1 MDEQNRR
8 IVVVDAPSNL
18 GLAPPRPGAE
28 PGCRG
33 LASALRNRGIVGRIG
48 AEDGG
53 RVEPPL
59 YSPDVDATGFR
70 SGEALRAYSMAL
82 AKRIESFVCAG
93 SFLLVLGG
101 DCGIL
106 VGNMLALRRIGRF
119 GLAFL
124 DGHLDF
130 RHPGNAELV
139 GAAAGA
145 DLALVTGRG
154 SDRIADIEG
163 LRPLVRDGDVIV
175 LGEREDYPEWR
186 GIHETDIAVWDLGEL
201 RALGPARAALKFVG
215 RMEARGVDGFWIH
228 LDADV
233 LDDAI
238 MPAVDSRQP
247 DGLSYSELVELLRVL
262 LRSQLAVGIEVT
274 IFDPELD
281 PTGEIADGFTDAL
294 VDAFKEQ
301 A

>member
-1 MDEQNRR
+1 MDEQGRR

-33 LASALRNRGIVGRIG
+33 LGSALRNRGIVGRIG

-53 RVEPPL
+53 RVDPPP
-59 YSPDVDATGFR
+59 YSPDVDSTGVR
-70 SGEALRAYSMAL
+70 SGEALRAFSMELARAVEAFVHVAL
-82 AKRIESFVCAG
+82 FPV
-93 SFLLVLGG
+93 VLGG

-163 LRPLVRDGDVIV
+163 LGP
-175 LGEREDYPEWR
+175 P
-186 GIHETDIAVWDLGEL
+186 
-201 RALGPARAALKFVG
+201 RATATSS
-215 RMEARGVDGFWIH
+215 H
-228 LDADV
+228 
-233 LDDAI
+233 
-238 MPAVDSRQP
+238 
-247 DGLSYSELVELLRVL
+247 
-262 LRSQLAVGIEVT
+262 
-274 IFDPELD
+274 
-281 PTGEIADGFTDAL
+281 
-294 VDAFKEQ
+294 
-301 A
+301 

>member
-1 MDEQNRR
+1 MWTP
-8 IVVVDAPSNL
+8 VTGV
-18 GLAPPRPGAE
+18 
-28 PGCRG
+28 
-33 LASALRNRGIVGRIG
+33 RN
-48 AEDGG
+48 
-53 RVEPPL
+53 
-59 YSPDVDATGFR
+59 
-70 SGEALRAYSMAL
+70 GEALRVFSINL
-82 AKRIESFVCAG
+82 AERIESFVRAG
-93 SFLLVLGG
+93 TFPVVLGG
-101 DCGIL
+101 DCSIL

-130 RHPGNAELV
+130 RHPGNSELV

-154 SDRIADIEG
+154 PDRIADIDG
-163 LRPLVRDGDVIV
+163 LGPLVRDGDVIA

-186 GIHETDIAVWDLGEL
+186 DIHETDITVWDLGEL
-201 RALGPARAALKFVG
+201 RALGSAQAALKFVG
-215 RMEARGVDGFWIH
+215 RMEAGGVDGFWIH

-247 DGLSYSELVELLRVL
+247 GGLSHSELVELLRGL
-262 LRSQLAVGIEVT
+262 LRSGLAVGIEVT

-281 PTGEIADGFTDAL
+281 PTGEIAEGFAGAL
-294 VDAFKEQ
+294 VEAFS
-301 A
+301 